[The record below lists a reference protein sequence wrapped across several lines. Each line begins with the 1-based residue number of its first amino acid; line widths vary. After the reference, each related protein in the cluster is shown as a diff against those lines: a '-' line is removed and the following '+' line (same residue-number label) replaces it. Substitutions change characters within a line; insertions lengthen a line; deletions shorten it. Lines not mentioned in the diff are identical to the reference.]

1 MIEGLTQDPVYFA
14 NQVTAHE
21 RVLVLTGA
29 GCSTGSGIPDY
40 RDRSRA
46 WKRPPPMHIPEFLA
60 SEDAR
65 KRYWARSMVG
75 WKTFSVAKPNAIHHG
90 LAALEQARW
99 ISCLVTQ
106 NVDGLHQR
114 AGSAHV
120 IDLHGR
126 LHDVVCLDCRQK
138 TLRSEVQEQLEALN
152 PDWHYAHTTI
162 APDGDVDLEG
172 ADYAQFELAH
182 CKLCGG
188 RLKPDVVF
196 FGENVPRT
204 RVETAMSELEQAD
217 ALVVIGS
224 SLSVFS
230 GYRFVR
236 AALKSGQP
244 VYIVNDGETRAD
256 DDATLK
262 ISADA
267 RQVVDQL
274 QINLGIQP

>member
-1 MIEGLTQDPVYFA
+1 MDILPGHTECGWAT
-14 NQVTAHE
+14 
-21 RVLVLTGA
+21 
-29 GCSTGSGIPDY
+29 S
-40 RDRSRA
+40 
-46 WKRPPPMHIPEFLA
+46 
-60 SEDAR
+60 AR
-65 KRYWARSMVG
+65 
-75 WKTFSVAKPNAIHHG
+75 
-90 LAALEQARW
+90 
-99 ISCLVTQ
+99 
-106 NVDGLHQR
+106 
-114 AGSAHV
+114 GSAHV

-126 LHDVVCLDCRQK
+126 LHDVVCLNCRQK
-138 TLRSEVQEQLEALN
+138 PYGPRYKSNLKRSIRIGTTRTPRLRPMVTWTSKV
-152 PDWHYAHTTI
+152 
-162 APDGDVDLEG
+162 
-172 ADYAQFELAH
+172 DYAQFELAH

>member
-1 MIEGLTQDPVYFA
+1 MNEGLTQDPVYFA

>member
-1 MIEGLTQDPVYFA
+1 MNKGLTQDPVYFA

-60 SEDAR
+60 SEAAR

-126 LHDVVCLDCRQK
+126 LHDVVCLDCSQK

>member
-1 MIEGLTQDPVYFA
+1 MNHVLTEDSVYFA

-46 WKRPPPMHIPEFLA
+46 WKRPPPMHIPEFLS
-60 SEDAR
+60 SEEAR

-75 WKTFSVAKPNAIHHG
+75 WKTFSAARPNAVHHG
-90 LAALEQARW
+90 LAALERAQW

-114 AGSAHV
+114 AGSVHV

-126 LHDVVCLDCRQK
+126 LQDVVCLDCRQK

-152 PDWHYAHTTI
+152 SDWHYTHTTI

-172 ADYAQFELAH
+172 ADYTQFELAH

-204 RVETAMSELEQAD
+204 RVSTAMSELEQAD
-217 ALVVIGS
+217 ALMIIGS

-236 AALKSGQP
+236 AALKFGQP

-262 ISADA
+262 ISGDA
-267 RQVVDQL
+267 GQVIDQL

>member
-1 MIEGLTQDPVYFA
+1 MDILPGHTECGWATSARGECARHRPTWT
-14 NQVTAHE
+14 TA
-21 RVLVLTGA
+21 R
-29 GCSTGSGIPDY
+29 CSVSEL
-40 RDRSRA
+40 
-46 WKRPPPMHIPEFLA
+46 PP
-60 SEDAR
+60 
-65 KRYWARSMVG
+65 
-75 WKTFSVAKPNAIHHG
+75 
-90 LAALEQARW
+90 
-99 ISCLVTQ
+99 
-106 NVDGLHQR
+106 
-114 AGSAHV
+114 
-120 IDLHGR
+120 
-126 LHDVVCLDCRQK
+126 K

-274 QINLGIQP
+274 RSI

>member
-1 MIEGLTQDPVYFA
+1 MNHVLTEDSVYFA

-46 WKRPPPMHIPEFLA
+46 WKRPPPMHIPEFLS
-60 SEDAR
+60 SEEAR

-75 WKTFSVAKPNAIHHG
+75 WKTFSRARPNAVHHG
-90 LAALEQARW
+90 LAALERAQW

-114 AGSAHV
+114 AGSVHV

-126 LHDVVCLDCRQK
+126 LQDVVCLDCRQK

-152 PDWHYAHTTI
+152 SNWHYAHTTI

-172 ADYAQFELAH
+172 ADYTQFELAH

-204 RVETAMSELEQAD
+204 RVSTAMSELEQAD
-217 ALVVIGS
+217 ALMIIGS

-236 AALKSGQP
+236 AALKFGQP

-262 ISADA
+262 ISGDA
-267 RQVVDQL
+267 GQVIDQL

>member
-1 MIEGLTQDPVYFA
+1 MNKGLTQDPVYFA

-126 LHDVVCLDCRQK
+126 LHDVVCLDCSQK

-267 RQVVDQL
+267 RQVIDQL

>member
-1 MIEGLTQDPVYFA
+1 MNEGLTQDPVYFA

-126 LHDVVCLDCRQK
+126 LHDVVCLNCRQK

>member
-1 MIEGLTQDPVYFA
+1 MNKGLTQDPVYFA

-21 RVLVLTGA
+21 HVLVLTGA

>member
-1 MIEGLTQDPVYFA
+1 MNKGLTQDPVYFA

-21 RVLVLTGA
+21 HVLVLTGA

-60 SEDAR
+60 SEAAR

-126 LHDVVCLDCRQK
+126 LHDVVCLNCRQK

-196 FGENVPRT
+196 FARAAHSRGDGHVRART
-204 RVETAMSELEQAD
+204 SRCARSYRFIIER
-217 ALVVIGS
+217 I
-224 SLSVFS
+224 S

>member
-1 MIEGLTQDPVYFA
+1 MNEGLTQDPVYFA

-114 AGSAHV
+114 AGSVRV